1 MVKPR
6 VDPDPGS
13 RLSTPGKLL
22 LRLVKTPL
30 FRLATSGKLL
40 LRQMSLRPIFF
51 RLSTSWKLLLR
62 LMSTRLQIVAV
73 GRYLPRLCKP
83 LAKARL
89 RNERHEEEVLYF
101 PYMMSI

>member
-22 LRLVKTPL
+22 LRLVRTKAIVDAREVLLQADIREAPL
-30 FRLATSGKLL
+30 EADGGED
-40 LRQMSLRPIFF
+40 I
-51 RLSTSWKLLLR
+51 
-62 LMSTRLQIVAV
+62 LQIVAV
-73 GRYLPRLCKP
+73 GRCLPRLCKP

-89 RNERHEEEVLYF
+89 RNDRHVEEVLYF
-101 PYMMSI
+101 RT